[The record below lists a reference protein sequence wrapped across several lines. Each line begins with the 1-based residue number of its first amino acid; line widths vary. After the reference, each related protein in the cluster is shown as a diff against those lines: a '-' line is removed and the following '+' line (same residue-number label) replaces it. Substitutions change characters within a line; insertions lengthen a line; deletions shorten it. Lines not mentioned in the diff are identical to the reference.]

1 MKKAL
6 QYFKEQSLS
15 NKMVEICGFLG
26 EKDGEIIYKIVRN
39 NHPDPAN
46 YFAINPLDFL
56 SFKRQSTMIAVFH
69 SHLLGDSS
77 ASDFD
82 KVNSE
87 NTTLPFLIY
96 SVPENAFGLYIP
108 PNCEV
113 DKSLIEKLKSSL

>member
-69 SHLLGDSS
+69 SHLL
-77 ASDFD
+77 
-82 KVNSE
+82 
-87 NTTLPFLIY
+87 
-96 SVPENAFGLYIP
+96 
-108 PNCEV
+108 
-113 DKSLIEKLKSSL
+113 